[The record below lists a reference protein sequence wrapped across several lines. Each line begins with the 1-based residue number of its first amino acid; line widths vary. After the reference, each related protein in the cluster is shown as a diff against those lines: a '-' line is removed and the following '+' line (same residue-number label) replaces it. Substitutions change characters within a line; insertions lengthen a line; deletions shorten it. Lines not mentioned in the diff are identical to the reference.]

1 MRRTAALLAVVFAA
15 MALIAC
21 GGGHRASAT
30 RQTTVAQH
38 GGLCGDAL
46 AGVMRRWFID
56 PSSTV
61 AERLRARRTLDL
73 IAAHAASVV
82 PVCASRVSLQR

>member
-21 GGGHRASAT
+21 GDGHRAIAT
-30 RQTTVAQH
+30 RQATVAQQ

-46 AGVMRRWFID
+46 ARVMRRWFID

>member
-15 MALIAC
+15 MLIAC

-46 AGVMRRWFID
+46 AGVMHRWFID